1 MYNYKLIPKT
11 IEAMADEIRKDV
23 ELNGYIIFMR
33 FNDNEEEHLAVV
45 KYLHER
51 YAIMQLVK
59 GRVEIF
65 FKENISPHE
74 KEKIIQQ
81 MEDESSNVEKIR
93 LEFEEVANKII
104 EKAKNNGT
112 N

>member
-11 IEAMADEIRKDV
+11 IEARAEEIRKDV
-23 ELNGYIIFMR
+23 ESNGYIIFMR
-33 FNDNEEEHLAVV
+33 FNDDEEVHLEVV

-51 YAIMQLVK
+51 YAIIQLVK

-65 FKENISPHE
+65 FKENISPQE

-81 MEDESSNVEKIR
+81 IEDESSNVEKIR
-93 LEFEEVANKII
+93 LEFEEVANRII
-104 EKAKNNGT
+104 EKAKKNRT